1 MKICF
6 WGDIGKAL
14 KGRPGGGGELQI
26 ALITRVLA
34 RSGHEVVVLD
44 HETKEAFQTEEG
56 IKVYPIEGWDKGIR
70 VIRTFTH
77 RLPSLYFSLRDQK
90 ADIYY
95 CRISDFRHI
104 FAWWAA
110 RKVKAKFILGI
121 ASDLEIMSFRMRWK
135 YYYLTNMRSLWVFFN
150 GIFIEFIYPL
160 LLRKSDFILVQHEGQ
175 RDLLLEKGIKSILFP
190 NLIDLT
196 KLPVLSNPARNYF
209 IYVGWLDKRKGFT
222 EFFEIV
228 NKMPDHFFKVIG
240 PPRDKT
246 GLKYYEKLKTF
257 PNVTLLGK
265 LNHADTLHYIANAK
279 ALISTSYMEGFPN
292 IFIEAWACG
301 VPVLSLNVDP
311 GSVIEKQGLGKVTH
325 GDLDKLLNAMN
336 DSIFNK
342 DFAERSKDYVA
353 NVHALNASK
362 IREVGRLFSEL
373 GKKGTIN
380 QP

>member
-14 KGRPGGGGELQI
+14 TGRPSGGGELQI
-26 ALITRVLA
+26 ALLAKALA
-34 RSGHEVVVLD
+34 RNGHEIIVLD
-44 HETKEAFQTEEG
+44 YENNEEFQTEEG
-56 IKVYPIEGWDKGIR
+56 IKVYPIKGWDKGIR
-70 VIRTFTH
+70 FIRTFTH
-77 RLPSLYFSLRDQK
+77 RLPNLYFSLRDQK

-104 FAWWAA
+104 LAWMAA

-135 YYYLTNMRSLWVFFN
+135 YYYLTNLRNLWVFFN

-160 LLRKSDFILVQHEGQ
+160 LLRKSDFIFVQHEGQ
-175 RDLLLEKGIKSILFP
+175 QQLLLQKGIKSILFP

-196 KLPVLSNPARNYF
+196 QIPVISNPTHSYF
-209 IYVGWLDKRKGFT
+209 VYVGWLDKRKGFT

-228 NKMPDHFFKVIG
+228 KKSPHYSFKVIG

-246 GLKYYEKLKTF
+246 GFKYFEKLKTF
-257 PNVTLLGK
+257 HNVTLLGK
-265 LNHADTLHYIANAK
+265 LNHADTLLQIANAR

-311 GSVIEKQGLGKVTH
+311 GSVIEKEKLGQIAH
-325 GDLDKLLNAMN
+325 GDLNRLLQEMDNISN
-336 DSIFNK
+336 TN
-342 DFAERSKDYVA
+342 DFAKRTKDYVEH
-353 NVHALNASK
+353 VHALNAAK
-362 IREVGRLFSEL
+362 IEEVNCLFNEL
-373 GKKGTIN
+373 CN
-380 QP
+380 QE